1 MAILITDEV
10 LEKVQMSGSEFL
22 IDIACYMYEKKKL
35 SMGKARTLSNLD
47 QISFQKELGKRSI
60 DIHYTEDDLKMEL
73 DNLGITL

>member
-10 LEKVQMSGSEFL
+10 LENVQMSGSEFL

-60 DIHYTEDDLKMEL
+60 DIHYNEEDLKVDL

>member
-10 LEKVQMSGSEFL
+10 LENVQMSGSEFL

-60 DIHYTEDDLKMEL
+60 DIHYNEDDLKMDL
-73 DNLGITL
+73 DNLGMTL